1 MQDAIYCPLHI
12 YYGEKELNANELISI
27 SHTVRPTFELRLQND
42 VGESQNFVFQP
53 NRELLKTA
61 GKIDTSCHFEIISS
75 TGEHSAMTT
84 CSTSLFG
91 QVFAIEAFLKYV
103 PEF

>member
-1 MQDAIYCPLHI
+1 
-12 YYGEKELNANELISI
+12 
-27 SHTVRPTFELRLQND
+27 LRLQND
-42 VGESQNFVFQP
+42 VGESRNFVFQP

-61 GKIDTSCHFEIISS
+61 GKIDISCHFEIISS

-91 QVFAIEAFLKYV
+91 QVFAIGAFLKYV